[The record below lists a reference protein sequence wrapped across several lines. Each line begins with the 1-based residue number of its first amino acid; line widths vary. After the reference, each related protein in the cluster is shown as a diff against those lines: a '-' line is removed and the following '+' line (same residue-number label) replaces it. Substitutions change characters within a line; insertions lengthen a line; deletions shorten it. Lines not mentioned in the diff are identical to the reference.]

1 MGGAVAEDQQD
12 PAADGIGQGPAE
24 PGQGVDV
31 GGELQHGSTIHKVL
45 NPGNGEFRERDR
57 HAEPVAAER
66 QCCSLLDLRA
76 DSDAAGARPRVGA
89 APSRGPGPG
98 AADRAL
104 RLFTGHP
111 PA

>member
-1 MGGAVAEDQQD
+1 M
-12 PAADGIGQGPAE
+12 
-24 PGQGVDV
+24 
-31 GGELQHGSTIHKVL
+31 
-45 NPGNGEFRERDR
+45 
-57 HAEPVAAER
+57 AAER